1 MSDNP
6 VLRETQLAREGRVP
20 TQHAPFAE
28 HQLRV
33 PVGHVSSWHQI
44 NGAGVWRPP
53 IRVMFPGFDSKNHD
67 EAQAAYQAFYTSEFA
82 DPYRVRNR
90 KAQLGHL

>member
-1 MSDNP
+1 MVD
-6 VLRETQLAREGRVP
+6 LRKDQGAEAALTEAQLAREGRVQ
-20 TQHAPFAE
+20 TRHAPFAE

-33 PVGHVSSWHQI
+33 PTEH
-44 NGAGVWRPP
+44 WRA
-53 IRVMFPGFDSKNHD
+53 IAMLYPGLRSRNHD
-67 EAQAAYQAFYTSEFA
+67 EYEAAYDRFLKSPFA